1 MFVVACLAIAAPVH
15 ADGTTDAQ
23 AERNGLLHKA
33 WGDAPPPSFYIGMW
47 TRHLTHTGIG
57 NNDSVGGSWHGLFGG
72 TFVNSY
78 HTRSYAVGL
87 ERRVAGRRSGPITI
101 NAGYRLGVIRGPL
114 AESAFTTM
122 MVSHG
127 NDWTVLMGRTI
138 SATVMVLAVLA
149 MVSPIQR
156 QLREKTR
163 RSGS

>member
-101 NAGYRLGVIRGPL
+101 NAGYRLGVIRGYDRRL
-114 AESAFTTM
+114 
-122 MVSHG
+122 
-127 NDWTVLMGRTI
+127 
-138 SATVMVLAVLA
+138 LAVAGKVPAVPFIQVTGDA
-149 MVSPIQR
+149 MLKNRFGVQASFCVKVVTWGGVVR
-156 QLREKTR
+156 F
-163 RSGS
+163 